1 MHRDIKPENI
11 LLASG
16 DPDCTDIKI
25 CDFGLAKVKV
35 YIIFSVWREI
45 FTKVKVYIIFSVWR
59 EICTLRN
66 ENLHTVT

>member
-35 YIIFSVWREI
+35 YIIFSVA
-45 FTKVKVYIIFSVWR
+45 KYL
-59 EICTLRN
+59 LR
-66 ENLHTVT
+66 